1 MIILHRPVL
10 FLILSILILSAAAI
24 TEAGPSSAA
33 QLAGTWQL
41 TAPSVD
47 ASGQPCPFVPDGMEF
62 HADRTASMSNVPG
75 GRFPYKTDVTAE
87 EKQAVLARNPGLK
100 GMQLLLL
107 KPSPQMDWRST
118 PMVYGYRVT
127 KNELTL
133 TVPGYS
139 PAKYKR
145 LK

>member
-1 MIILHRPVL
+1 MVALRTGL
-10 FLILSILILSAAAI
+10 FMLLGILILSAAPG
-24 TEAGPSSAA
+24 TEAGQSAAA
-33 QLAGTWQL
+33 QLVGAWQL
-41 TAPSVD
+41 AAPAAD
-47 ASGQPCPFVPDGMEF
+47 PSGQPCPFVPDSMEF
-62 HADRTASMSNVPG
+62 HSDRTASMSNMPG

-87 EKQAVLARNPGLK
+87 EKQAILARNPGLK

-107 KPSPQMDWRST
+107 KPTPQMDWRST

-127 KNELTL
+127 KSELTL

-139 PAKYKR
+139 PAKFKR